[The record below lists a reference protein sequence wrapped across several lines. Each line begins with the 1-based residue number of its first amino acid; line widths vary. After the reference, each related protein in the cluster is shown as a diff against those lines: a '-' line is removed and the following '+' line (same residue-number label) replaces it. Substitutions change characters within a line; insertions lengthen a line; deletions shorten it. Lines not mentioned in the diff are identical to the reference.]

1 MSIGDAMP
9 RAGSTVR
16 ASTVVASLRAGGE
29 AMRRFGLAATFAGGA
44 VPKSPVLCA
53 CGSAR
58 PCVRTAGVAAWCV
71 EASCVR
77 AGALAGQGGAR
88 VRG

>member
-1 MSIGDAMP
+1 M
-9 RAGSTVR
+9 R
-16 ASTVVASLRAGGE
+16 ASTAAVVASLRAGGE
-29 AMRRFGLAATFAGGA
+29 VMRLFGLAATFAGDA

-58 PCVRTAGVAAWCV
+58 PCVRTAGVAAWCA